1 MIGANSVD
9 NRHRDYLKAAIL
21 GGALATAAWLAAAG
35 ELQLAALSGGAFTV
49 QDESDQA
56 YSAPGPALSAEQ
68 LQQFAHGRSE
78 FHQRWV
84 VPIDIGGNWGR
95 GPTSNGEI
103 CTDCHAGNGRGRP
116 PEHEDDD
123 SVSML
128 VRLSRPG
135 EDQHGGPRPHPQ
147 YGDQLQ
153 QQGVLGK
160 VPPEGRVTVAWRE
173 HEVELTDGDSM
184 RLRFPDVRLIQ
195 LAFGPL
201 GTDILISPRVAP
213 PVFGMGLLEAVP
225 EETLLEIA
233 RRQAAQ
239 GFNGRPNYVWDADK
253 RVVALGRF
261 GWKAGQPTLR
271 QQNAAAFLNDMGITT
286 RTFPQENCPPAQ
298 KACNN
303 SPGIGTPEQGDR
315 QFESL
320 NFYIRAL
327 AVPARRNLDDDSV
340 ARGEKLFHE
349 AQCAVCH
356 VPEVHTGDY
365 PALPQIAH
373 QVIRPYSDLLLH
385 DMGEGL
391 ADGRPDYRAGPRDW
405 RTPPLWGIGLS
416 EKVNGN
422 AMMLHDGR
430 ARNYAEAILWHGG
443 EAAAAR
449 ETFRTMPKQDR
460 EALLAFLA
468 SL

>member
-1 MIGANSVD
+1 V
-9 NRHRDYLKAAIL
+9 LAAA
-21 GGALATAAWLAAAG
+21 GWLAAAAG
-35 ELQLAALSGGAFTV
+35 SQLAALSGGSFTV
-49 QDESDQA
+49 QDQSEQA
-56 YSAPGPALSAEQ
+56 YSAPGPMLDAEQ
-68 LQQFAHGRSE
+68 LQQFANGKSE

-84 VPIDIGGNWGR
+84 VPLTIGGNWGR
-95 GPTSNGEI
+95 GPTSNGEV

-116 PEHEDDD
+116 PQHEEDE

-128 VRLSRPG
+128 VRLSLPG
-135 EDQHGGPRPHPQ
+135 EDEHGGPRPHPH

-173 HEVELTDGDSM
+173 REIELAGSDTM
-184 RLRFPDVRLIQ
+184 RLRFPDVRLNQ
-195 LAFGPL
+195 LAFGSL
-201 GTDILISPRVAP
+201 GNDILVSPRVAP
-213 PVFGMGLLEAVP
+213 PVFGMGLLEAIP

-233 RRQAAQ
+233 RRQAAL
-239 GFNGRPNYVWDADK
+239 GFNGRPNYVWDTEK

-271 QQNAAAFLNDMGITT
+271 QQNAAAFLNDMGVTT
-286 RTFPQENCPPAQ
+286 RVFPQTNCPPVQ
-298 KACNN
+298 RACNN
-303 SPGIGTPEQGDR
+303 SPGIGIPEQTNR
-315 QFESL
+315 PFESL
-320 NFYIRAL
+320 NFYMRAL
-327 AVPARRNLDDDSV
+327 AVPARRNLDDARV
-340 ARGEKLFHE
+340 ARGEKLFE
-349 AQCAVCH
+349 QAQCAVCH
-356 VPEVHTGDY
+356 IPEVRTGDY

-373 QVIRPYSDLLLH
+373 QVIRPFSDLLLH

-416 EKVNGN
+416 GKVNGN
-422 AMMLHDGR
+422 ATLLHDGR
-430 ARNYAEAILWHGG
+430 ARDLAEAILWHGG

-449 ETFRTMPKQDR
+449 DAFRSMPKQER
-460 EALLAFLA
+460 EALLAFLS

>member
-1 MIGANSVD
+1 MGNK
-9 NRHRDYLKAAIL
+9 RRDFLKTAGL
-21 GGALATAAWLAAAG
+21 GGALATAGWLAAAG
-35 ELQLAALSGGAFTV
+35 ELQLAALSGGSFTV
-49 QDESDQA
+49 QDQSEQA
-56 YSAPGPALSAEQ
+56 YSAPGPTLSAEQ
-68 LQQFAHGRSE
+68 LQQFANGRSE

-84 VPIDIGGNWGR
+84 VPLAIGGNWGR
-95 GPTSNGEI
+95 GPTSNGEV

-116 PEHEDDD
+116 PDHEEDE
-123 SVSML
+123 SFSML
-128 VRLSRPG
+128 VRLSLSG
-135 EDQHGGPRPHPQ
+135 EDEHGGPRPHPH

-173 HEVELTDGDSM
+173 HEVELTGVDTM
-184 RLRFPDVRLIQ
+184 RLRFPDVRLSR

-201 GTDILISPRVAP
+201 GADVLISLRVAP

-225 EETLLEIA
+225 EETLLDIA
-233 RRQAAQ
+233 RRQAAL
-239 GFNGRPNYVWDADK
+239 GFNGRPNYVRDAEN

-271 QQNAAAFLNDMGITT
+271 QQNAAAFLNDMGVTT
-286 RTFPQENCPPAQ
+286 RVFPQTNCPPVQ

-303 SPGIGTPEQGDR
+303 SPGIGIPEQTGR
-315 QFESL
+315 PFESL

-327 AVPARRNLDDDSV
+327 AVPARRNLDDARV
-340 ARGEKLFHE
+340 AHGEKLFE
-349 AQCAVCH
+349 QAQCAVCH

-422 AMMLHDGR
+422 ATLLHDGR
-430 ARNYAEAILWHGG
+430 ARNFAEAILWHGG

-449 ETFRTMPKQDR
+449 DAFRSMPKQER

>member
-1 MIGANSVD
+1 MPGFRVCIGIAG
-9 NRHRDYLKAAIL
+9 AAV
-21 GGALATAAWLAAAG
+21 LATACWLVVAG
-35 ELQLAALSGGAFTV
+35 ELRSAALSGGSFTV
-49 QDESDQA
+49 QDQSGQA
-56 YSAPGPALSAEQ
+56 YSAPGPTLSAEQ
-68 LQQFAHGRSE
+68 LQQFANGRSE

-84 VPIDIGGNWGR
+84 VPIVIGGNWGR
-95 GPTSNGEI
+95 GPTSNGEV

-116 PEHEDDD
+116 PEHEDDE

-128 VRLSRPG
+128 VRLSLPG
-135 EDQHGGPRPHPQ
+135 EDEHGGPRPHPH

-160 VPPEGRVTVAWRE
+160 VPPEGRVEVAWRE
-173 HEVELTDGDSM
+173 HEVELAGGATM
-184 RLRFPDVRLIQ
+184 RLRSPDVRISR
-195 LAFGPL
+195 LAYGPL

-225 EETLLEIA
+225 EETLIEIA
-233 RRQAAQ
+233 HRQAVL
-239 GFNGRPNYVWDADK
+239 GFKGHPNYVWDAEK
-253 RVVALGRF
+253 QVVALGRF

-271 QQNAAAFLNDMGITT
+271 QQTAAAFLNDMGVTT
-286 RTFPQENCPPAQ
+286 RVFSQANCPPVQ

-303 SPGIGTPEQGDR
+303 SPGVGVPEQTDLP
-315 QFESL
+315 FESL

-327 AVPARRNLDDDSV
+327 AVPARRHLDDARV
-340 ARGEKLFHE
+340 AQGEKLFGR
-349 AQCAVCH
+349 AQCVVCH
-356 VPEVHTGDY
+356 VPELHTGDY
-365 PALPQIAH
+365 PALPQIAR

-405 RTPPLWGIGLS
+405 RTPPLWGIGLN

-422 AMMLHDGR
+422 ATLLHDGR
-430 ARNYAEAILWHGG
+430 ARNFSEAILWHGG

-449 ETFRTMPKQDR
+449 DAFRSMPKQER